1 MKIDDFLCK
10 DAFTMVN
17 KKLAKTI
24 WIGQAMLLSE
34 MIYQRKKAD
43 NEVFEFSWT
52 EMENELWVSPKTQQ
66 RYINEL
72 KKLWLISVE
81 KWGLH
86 NKNFFKINDE
96 EIISVFPNGKSTPV
110 KMTTVQKSKWPDS
123 SYIYKKIYKKEDFE
137 KLRENIPTSKWWDE
151 EKGLKLF
158 EEKMMKWISAE
169 DMIKIA
175 TLDKLEIREKI
186 KDVMFSQKKENWIR
200 DFCSQSEEIMES
212 RVINILRARYVR
224 YLKWT
229 KFKKDA
235 NTIADLWEIF
245 WVEYINGLRKQIQK
259 DYKEQN

>member
-1 MKIDDFLCK
+1 MREWLWWGDKRVKAAKKILR
-10 DAFTMVN
+10 
-17 KKLAKTI
+17 
-24 WIGQAMLLSE
+24 E
-34 MIYQRKKAD
+34 
-43 NEVFEFSWT
+43 
-52 EMENELWVSPKTQQ
+52 
-66 RYINEL
+66 
-72 KKLWLISVE
+72 LWLIDDVIIKDE
-81 KWGLH
+81 KWIIVGHYVRVNYSIDENDVRTAGSTYNLSIGVVQH
-86 NKNFFKINDE
+86 PMVASTDGWMNTNTLNITNKYPIQNKNTDF
-96 EIISVFPNGKSTPV
+96 
-110 KMTTVQKSKWPDS
+110 
-123 SYIYKKIYKKEDFE
+123 FE

-186 KDVMFSQKKENWIR
+186 KDVMFSQKKENWIHN
-200 DFCSQSEEIMES
+200 FCLQSEEIMES

-245 WVEYINGLRKQIQK
+245 GVEYINGLRKQIQK